1 MNKTHLTIT
10 SIGAKG
16 DGVAEY
22 DGSPVFVDGALIGE
36 AVDVSILP
44 SKGGV
49 SRGKLLDVVTSSP
62 DRQSPPCKHYEACGG
77 CALQHMKADVYQS
90 WKFTKIKTTLS
101 KKQIEPNEWLPPVF
115 IEGYVRR
122 RATFSY
128 LRNGKKVIFGYH
140 KKRSNQMLS
149 ISECHLLTTDMMEI
163 KRSLENA
170 FSSFIPD
177 RGAGSMFI
185 QKVNNGYDVTWT
197 GALGRQDEPDLP
209 VLEAISELVN
219 QTNIIRFSW
228 RAREK
233 DTPQVMLEGEKPIIM
248 FGNLRVPL
256 APLAF
261 LQPSQEG
268 QNALVNAVRTL
279 CPDNV
284 NRMADLFSGCGTFTG
299 GLLDKCDNID
309 AFESGDDAISALK
322 KSRHKTAYKRDLF
335 RDPLD
340 ENELNSYD
348 VVVIDPPRA
357 GALEQVKIL
366 ANSCVQTIIS
376 ISCNPTT
383 FARDARILID
393 GGYELKTLQM
403 VDQFIWSDHAE
414 LVGSFIRK

>member
-22 DGSPVFVDGALIGE
+22 NGNPVFVDGALMGE

-49 SRGKLLDVVTSSP
+49 SRGKLLNVVSPSP
-62 DRQSPPCKHYEACGG
+62 DRQSPPCKHYESCGG
-77 CALQHMKADVYQS
+77 CALQHMKTDAYQS
-90 WKFTKIKTTLS
+90 WKFEKIKTTLS

-115 IEGYVRR
+115 IDGYVRR

-140 KKRSNQMLS
+140 KKRSNQILS
-149 ISECHLLTTDMMEI
+149 ISECHLLLPEMMEV
-163 KRSLENA
+163 KKSLEDT

-177 RGAGSMFI
+177 RGAGDVFI
-185 QKVNNGYDVTWT
+185 QKVDNGYDVTWT
-197 GALGRQDEPDLP
+197 GALGRRDEPDLP

-219 QTNIIRFSW
+219 QTKVIHFSW

-233 DTPQVMLEGEKPIIM
+233 DTPQVMLEGEKPIVM
-248 FGNLRVPL
+248 FGDLRVPL
-256 APLAF
+256 AALAF
-261 LQPSQEG
+261 LQPSEEG
-268 QNALVNAVRTL
+268 QEALLNAVRAL
-279 CPDNV
+279 CPDNT

-309 AFESGDDAISALK
+309 AFEGGDDAISALK

-335 RDPLD
+335 RDPLN
-340 ENELNSYD
+340 EKELNVYD
-348 VVVIDPPRA
+348 AVVIDPPRA
-357 GALEQVKIL
+357 GALEQVKML
-366 ANSCVQTIIS
+366 AKSSVQTIIS
-376 ISCNPTT
+376 VSCNPTT
-383 FARDARILID
+383 FARDARVLID
-393 GGYELKTLQM
+393 GGYELQTLQM